1 MRHLDECLT
10 HQSDAPAHLAQVY
23 ATTTDPD
30 IAYLSAHLMVA
41 QYSERNS
48 PFDEAR
54 RSLTSVARWR
64 DRFEIVE
71 LLSVMDEGGVEFEIN

>member
-1 MRHLDECLT
+1 
-10 HQSDAPAHLAQVY
+10 
-23 ATTTDPD
+23 
-30 IAYLSAHLMVA
+30 MVA